1 MQLQNV
7 TLMGL
12 PQLHETEG
20 SMWRQPGRLLRQ
32 LGSTVTPPGIWTCL
46 LWPWR
51 RWVSPHY
58 AAKRWGGSGVLVL
71 SYGMLVGCLGLCIS
85 LTWQVHGCGG
95 CWPANWF

>member
-12 PQLHETEG
+12 PQLPEAEG

-32 LGSTVTPPGIWTCL
+32 LGSTVTPPRIWTCL

-51 RWVSPHY
+51 R
-58 AAKRWGGSGVLVL
+58 
-71 SYGMLVGCLGLCIS
+71 
-85 LTWQVHGCGG
+85 
-95 CWPANWF
+95 